1 MKQLTNLIFRAL
13 IGSMAILPMVT
24 SCYDDSAIWDKFED
38 IENRLDSLETSLNEQ
53 FQALNSLIDSKTTI
67 SSCETNPDGSYEVT
81 LSNGIKFTVLPDGTK
96 FSSLVSV
103 MKIEGVNCWATYVN
117 GELTP
122 LLDNSGNPIP
132 VVKDEYRTQVEVAV
146 EDGKYFLVIDGKKY
160 MTGYDVEDMV
170 QVFSSC
176 EAHKDATGNVYAMT
190 FTFGEGMKVTVA
202 VDGYNGVIFK
212 FENIGGSSSV
222 ITEYFISYTQTQPIL
237 IEKSGVV
244 DYVMQIPD
252 GWRVA
257 ERTDEYTGAVYLDIT
272 APSVEAVKSGA
283 AVSEGDLKIVAVVE
297 GGKAAISKLRLSAEP
312 FKTFNISGT
321 KAIVEPYNGVQ
332 KYAYGLMTEAE
343 FDKNELIAKVNELLG
358 TSGDLPAGYNIVENG
373 INLTHNEILGKDL
386 DSQTAYMF
394 WAIPA
399 FYKEGNDAGYYVD
412 EDVFYTHRLAPISV
426 KFSEPEAA
434 LLDAE
439 ISINIDGT
447 DLMYAGTSVKSE
459 DLFTDIIYQINNGI
473 IEPMGV
479 IPSYQ
484 GAASCFPD
492 AETNSDVE
500 FLPAT
505 TYITWIVPVEE
516 DKTEYTSNDIIF
528 KEFTT
533 KSITSG
539 GSTALTLGTAETDR
553 TSIRFPMSSE
563 GAMMMYYAFMSKS
576 DGDRIASQDNDTK
589 AELILNNKSCVAVKG
604 SEAIAVGE
612 KFKPNSTMWIYA
624 VGVDK
629 DGKYGTVSSAS
640 ATTAKMEYNNLTV
653 TATAIDLGSSTA
665 TFKAEVTG
673 GAADS
678 FIYWFGKVSDPFWSN
693 SSYLG
698 ATRQNAQQYMACY
711 PEDENIVKC
720 MNKYGAVS
728 SDGTIEVSG
737 LNMNTDY
744 VFMVLAK
751 DESGL
756 YSKGGYK
763 MITTLAADLGN
774 IVRADSEAWTN
785 AKNQIQINWLKD
797 RFEKAENSYLSS
809 AFTYEFSCPKNLTA
823 YIASL
828 SENYYT
834 NNPDFIT
841 IEDVMI
847 NIEAYASR
855 YSEMGNTPT
864 YFDEAGQLQL
874 VTEPDWYDNN
884 GETHG
889 GFLMNIY
896 KFNIHGYPEGGY
908 VTYFAEGSHNADN
921 CNNWDKAAG
930 NCTNYEKA
938 SRKLAELCSLEYW
951 TEHMKE
957 FRSITNEESIRK
969 NGQAYYEAYYSY
981 YKDAKPR
988 LFVNNGGA
996 VTITQPYAIGPDDTG
1011 YVADAVIV
1019 MLKDLEGNYYEPMYF
1034 PVPNYFTGE

>member
-1 MKQLTNLIFRAL
+1 MKKLTDMIFKVLFGSAL
-13 IGSMAILPMVT
+13 MLPMLT
-24 SCYDDSAIWDKFED
+24 SCYDDTAIWDKFD
-38 IENRLDSLETSLNEQ
+38 KIEHRLDSLENSLNEQ

-67 SSCETNPDGSYEVT
+67 ASCETNSDGSYKVT

-103 MKIEGVNCWATYVN
+103 VNVDGVQCWATYVN

-122 LLDNSGNPIP
+122 LKDTSGKPIP

-146 EDGKYFLVIDGKKY
+146 EDGKYYLVIDGKKY

-176 EAHKDATGNVYAMT
+176 ETHKDATGNIYAMT

-212 FENIGGSSSV
+212 LANAAGNSTV
-222 ITEYFISYTQTQPIL
+222 LTEYYINYKETQPIL
-237 IEKSGVV
+237 LEKAGVV

-252 GWRVA
+252 GWRVT
-257 ERTDEYTGAVYLDIT
+257 ERTDEYTAEVYLDIT
-272 APSVEAVKSGA
+272 APAAETIQTGA
-283 AVSEGDLKIVAVVE
+283 AVANGDLKVVAVLE
-297 GGKAAISKLRLSAEP
+297 GGKAAVSKLALSAEP

-321 KAIVEPYNGVQ
+321 KAVIEPYKGVQ
-332 KYAYGLMTEAE
+332 KYVYGIMPLDGYSEETLLAEVTEILGMT
-343 FDKNELIAKVNELLG
+343 
-358 TSGDLPAGYNIVENG
+358 GDIPAGFAIAETG
-373 INLTHNEILGKDL
+373 INLPHAEILGAEL
-386 DSQTAYMF
+386 DSRTAYIF

-399 FYKEGNDAGYYVD
+399 LYREGDNGGYYVK
-412 EDVFYTHRLAPISV
+412 EGMFKTHRLAPISV
-426 KFSEPEAA
+426 NISKPETS
-434 LLDAE
+434 LLDAQIKIE
-439 ISINIDGT
+439 VDGT
-447 DLMYAGTSVKSE
+447 NAMYAGTSLKSD
-459 DLFTDIIYQINNGI
+459 DLFKNIIYQINNGI
-473 IEPMGV
+473 AEPVDAIASYEGSASAF
-479 IPSYQ
+479 PSE
-484 GAASCFPD
+484 
-492 AETNSDVE
+492 ETNAGTE
-500 FLPAT
+500 FIPAT
-505 TYITWIVPVEE
+505 TYVTWVVPVEE
-516 DKTEYTSNDIIF
+516 EKTQYSENDIIYQ
-528 KEFTT
+528 EFTT
-533 KSITSG
+533 NSITSG
-539 GSTALTLGTAETDR
+539 GSLKVSLGESVTDR
-553 TSIRFPMSSE
+553 TTITFPATSE
-563 GAMMMYYAFMSKS
+563 GAELIYYAWF
-576 DGDRIASQDNDTK
+576 DTDRYLSVDNDSK
-589 AELILNNKSCVAVKG
+589 AELILKSANCTVAKG
-604 SEAIAVGE
+604 RTTDARIERV
-612 KFKPNSTMWIYA
+612 KPNKKMYMMIMA
-624 VGVDK
+624 VDK
-629 DGKYGTVSSAS
+629 DGKYGEVATAS
-640 ATTAKMEYNNLTV
+640 ATTQNITYNALTV
-653 TATAIDLGSSTA
+653 SVNVLELGSDKAS
-665 TFKAEVTG
+665 FKFESTG
-673 GAADS
+673 GTAS
-678 FIYWFGKVSDPFWSN
+678 EYLYWFGKESDNFWKNSN
-693 SSYLG
+693 YLG
-698 ATRQNAQQYMACY
+698 ENRNNAYQYMALY
-711 PEDENIVKC
+711 PEDENIIKC
-720 MNKYGAVS
+720 MNRFGSPAE
-728 SDGTIEVSG
+728 DGTITFDG
-737 LNMNTDY
+737 LNMTTNY
-744 VFMVLAK
+744 VLMVLAK

-756 YSKGGYK
+756 YSKGAYK

-809 AFTYEFSCPKNLTA
+809 AFTFEFSCPKNLTA

-864 YFDEAGQLQL
+864 YFDEAGHLQL

-884 GETHG
+884 GEAHG

-930 NCTNYEKA
+930 NCSNYEKA